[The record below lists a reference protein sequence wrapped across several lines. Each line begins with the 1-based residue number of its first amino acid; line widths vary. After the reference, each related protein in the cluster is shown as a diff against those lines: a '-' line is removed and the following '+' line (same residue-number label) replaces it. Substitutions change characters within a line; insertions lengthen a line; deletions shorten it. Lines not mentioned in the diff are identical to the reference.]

1 MPISLSVY
9 NTPGV
14 YVEENTW
21 GVTPAALSDHSAVY
35 LLGYSSLVGSPKNI
49 PTFVQSFDDFVNVF
63 GSTSLSIPV
72 VKAFFAQ
79 RTGSGLYFVNVT
91 ASPSQTLVLSPLTT
105 DTVFSITVNGFVHST
120 TAVVG
125 DTALT
130 IAGRLATLVN
140 QGSATVY
147 LDGLVL
153 KHAAGDTFSFTAN
166 IDPTVVAAPAQPD
179 IQDVRLTLLRTFDAD
194 MPQGFV
200 LAPEFFKRFTLA
212 SEQVLLQSGIEA
224 LCADPAFYWIGVI
237 DCSNAVAVSTDIVR
251 ASQTER
257 ALLSSPKG
265 HSSYYAPYLLVEGD
279 VTVPASIFVVATAL
293 RALRDKGLQQPPAG
307 KNYPLR
313 GVIGLTATI
322 TKTQQS
328 VINPLGINAI
338 RFFPNVGYVI
348 YGARTLSTNPFYRF
362 YLVRLVLNILAG
374 TLETAY
380 DNLVLSGVDGL
391 GTTFANIKGTG
402 VSVCERLRV
411 AGALYGATPD
421 LAYRVVCDSSN
432 NLPIDLENGRVAV
445 DVIIV
450 PTATLEV
457 MVVRMARAAIGSPLT
472 ETVTGTVNTATTSIT
487 TPQVTIPR
495 A

>member
-21 GVTPAALSDHSAVY
+21 GVTPASLSDHSAVY
-35 LLGYSSLVGSPKNI
+35 LLGYSSQVDAPKNI
-49 PTFVQSFDDFVNVF
+49 PTFVQSFDDFVNRF

-72 VKAFFAQ
+72 VKAFFDQ
-79 RTGSGLYFVNVT
+79 RTGSGLYFVNVA
-91 ASPSQTLVLSPLTT
+91 ASPSRTLVFSPLTV

-120 TAVVG
+120 TAITG

-153 KHAAGDTFSFTAN
+153 KHAAADTFSFTAN
-166 IDPTVVAAPAQPD
+166 ITPTIVTAPASPD

-200 LAPEFFKRFTLA
+200 LAPEFFKRFTLNA
-212 SEQVLLQSGIEA
+212 ELILLQSGIEA

-237 DCSNAVAVSTDIVR
+237 DCSNAVAISTDIVR

-257 ALLSSPKG
+257 ALFSSPKG
-265 HSSYYAPYLLVEGD
+265 HSSYYAPYVVVELG
-279 VTVPASIFVVATAL
+279 VTVPASIYVVATAL
-293 RALRDKGLQQPPAG
+293 RAQRDRGLQQPPAG

-313 GVIGLTATI
+313 GVTALTATI

-328 VINPLGINAI
+328 VINPLGINAL
-338 RFFPNVGYVI
+338 RFFPNVGFCI

-374 TLETAY
+374 TLEVAY

-432 NLPIDLENGRVAV
+432 NLPLDLENGRVAV

-487 TPQVTIPR
+487 TPQVSIPK